1 MFLGAMEHGGDR
13 RRRGRAVCLRAK
25 RACRRQVDAGVNRKH
40 MSADIECPQTETDD
54 RESPVGLGNSVTHY
68 VLVLHDQFQNLTN
81 LHCERIRLFL
91 QQSVLMT
98 YACVRVSEGT
108 GVRVLVSAHADPVLA
123 CTATAGL
130 PTSQCLESEF

>member
-1 MFLGAMEHGGDR
+1 M
-13 RRRGRAVCLRAK
+13 CLRAK
-25 RACRRQVDAGVNRKH
+25 RACRRQLDAGVNRKH

-81 LHCERIRLFL
+81 LHCECIRLFL
-91 QQSVLMT
+91 QQPVLMT

-123 CTATAGL
+123 CTAKAGL